1 MTVCVSVK
9 VNDCIVFA
17 ADSAMTLSNSGQ
29 VLNVYNNGDKVF
41 NLHRKCPIAGMF
53 CGMGSIG
60 DRSISNLSKELR
72 VELMRGESPINPDDY
87 TVQAFAERTHAF
99 FAGKYS
105 HMTADPS
112 HDMEY
117 YVGGY
122 GSAATH
128 GEVWRFRIVAGVVH
142 PPEMLR
148 SEGDHGINWG
158 GQITPI
164 ARLLSGVDPA
174 LVPVL
179 VNGGLDAGLAQAI
192 YQTAQ
197 SKLMTPLYASA
208 MPTAD
213 VIRLAQFL
221 ADLTKGYFS
230 FAEGSD
236 IVGGPTDIAA
246 VTKWEGFRWIQ
257 RKHYYPRDL
266 NTEDHGHAC

>member
-17 ADSAMTLSNSGQ
+17 ADSAMTMSRNGQ
-29 VLNVYNNGDKVF
+29 VVNVYNNGDKIF

-60 DRSISNLSKELR
+60 ERSISNLSKELR
-72 VELMRGESPINPDDY
+72 VELMKGDAPINPDDY
-87 TVQAFAERTHAF
+87 TVQSFAERAHAF
-99 FAGKYS
+99 FSAKYAQ
-105 HMTADPS
+105 MTSDPS
-112 HDMEY
+112 HGMEY
-117 YVGGY
+117 YIGGY

-128 GEVWRFRIVAGVVH
+128 GEVWRFTITEGVINQ
-142 PPEMLR
+142 PELLR
-148 SEGDHGINWG
+148 GEGEHGINWG
-158 GQITPI
+158 GQTMPI
-164 ARLLSGVDPA
+164 ARLLDGVDPQ
-174 LVPVL
+174 LVSTL
-179 VNGGLDAGLAQAI
+179 VQGGLTKELAQAA
-192 YQTAQ
+192 YQALRAAL
-197 SKLMTPLYASA
+197 STPLYAPA

-221 ADLTKGYFS
+221 TDLTKGYFS

-257 RKHYYPRDL
+257 RKHYYPREL